1 MALKVY
7 YDLLSQP
14 SRAVYMFM
22 KFNKIPFEDKPVAL
36 RKGEHFTEEFA
47 KINPF
52 KLVPVIDDNGFVLTE
67 SVAIL
72 KYLSCKYN
80 LPDHWYPRTDLRA
93 QARVD
98 EYCNWQH
105 LNTRGSAAML
115 FRHLLILPRATNEPI
130 DMGKVEKCR
139 KNVRSVVTG
148 LEKYYL
154 KSQPFLC
161 GNDISIADILGSCE
175 LLQLHAVH
183 EENLYESSP
192 VVKAWMQ
199 RVRERLQ
206 PTFDDASKMVYR
218 TREVTKSSLGSNL

>member
-7 YDLLSQP
+7 YDLMSQP
-14 SRAVYMFM
+14 SRAVYMFL
-22 KFNKIPFEDKPVAL
+22 KLNKIPFEDKILAL
-36 RKGEHFTEEFA
+36 RKGEHFSEEYA
-47 KINPF
+47 RINPF

-80 LPDHWYPRTDLRA
+80 VPDHWYPRTDLRA
-93 QARVD
+93 QAKID

-115 FRHLLILPRATNEPI
+115 FRELLIIPRAKNQPI
-130 DMGKVEKCR
+130 DMGKVEKYR
-139 KNVRSVVTG
+139 KLVRKAVTG
-148 LEKYYL
+148 IETHFL

-161 GNDISIADILGSCE
+161 GNDISIADILGACE
-175 LLQLHAVH
+175 LMQLYAVQ

-192 VVKAWMQ
+192 TVKAWMQ
-199 RVRERLQ
+199 RVRERHQ
-206 PTFDDASKMVYR
+206 SVFDESSKMVYR
-218 TREVTKSSLGSNL
+218 ARDVTKSSLRSNL